1 MRPYRFWTYILTNY
15 NRTVLYTGMTNDLA
29 TRLVEHWI
37 GKEGSFT
44 TRYGVHFLVWSEE
57 TRYVNNAIAREKEI
71 KRWHRAQKQA
81 LIAEQNPNWRFLNA
95 DVLGN
100 WPPTPEQEEAVKTRW
115 REVGEAALMNDRL
128 SFLRQVSDYRN
139 QE

>member
-1 MRPYRFWTYILTNY
+1 MRPYHFWTYLLTNY

-37 GKEGSFT
+37 GKESSFT
-44 TRYGVHFLVWSEE
+44 TRYGVHYLVWSEE

-71 KRWHRAQKQA
+71 KRWHRAQKEA
-81 LIAEQNPNWRFLNA
+81 LIAEQNSAWRFLNI

-100 WPPTPEQEEAVKTRW
+100 WPPTPEQLEAVKARW
-115 REVGEAALMNDRL
+115 REVGEEALMKDKL
-128 SFLRQVSDYRN
+128 SFLRQVSDPRN
-139 QE
+139 S

>member
-1 MRPYRFWTYILTNY
+1 MPPYHFWTYILTNY

-44 TRYGVHFLVWSEE
+44 TRYGVHYLVWSEE

-71 KRWHRAQKQA
+71 KRWHRAQKEE
-81 LIAEQNPNWRFLNA
+81 LIAEQNSSWRFLND

-100 WPPTPEQEEAVKTRW
+100 WPPTPEQLEAVKARW
-115 REVGEAALMNDRL
+115 REVGEEALMKDRL
-128 SFLRQVSDYRN
+128 SFLRQVSDLRN
-139 QE
+139 S

>member
-1 MRPYRFWTYILTNY
+1 MPPYHFWTYILTNY

-44 TRYGVHFLVWSEE
+44 TRYGVHYLVWSEE

-71 KRWHRAQKQA
+71 KRWHRAQKEE
-81 LIAEQNPNWRFLNA
+81 LIAEQNPSWRFLND

-100 WPPTPEQEEAVKTRW
+100 WPPTPEQLEAVKARW
-115 REVGEAALMNDRL
+115 REVGEEALMKDRL
-128 SFLRQVSDYRN
+128 SFLRQVSDLRN
-139 QE
+139 S